1 MIETLLGWP
10 VIIII
15 LLLIFGGAAV
25 GIYNKLVGMKN
36 TVDGAFADID
46 VQMKKRF
53 DLVENLVNTVKGY
66 ATHEKET
73 LSQVIAARSGYN
85 NATTTEEKVQAA
97 NMLTNT
103 LKTLFAVSEAYPDL
117 KANAGFLSLQ
127 SELSVLEQDI
137 ASSRRYFNATIRE
150 YNTALEKFPNN
161 LVAGIFGFK
170 NQKEYFE
177 ITDEEEKKT
186 PKVQF

>member
-1 MIETLLGWP
+1 
-10 VIIII
+10 
-15 LLLIFGGAAV
+15 
-25 GIYNKLVGMKN
+25 MKN
-36 TVDGAFADID
+36 TVENALSDID

-73 LSQVIAARSGYN
+73 LTQLTAARSGFM
-85 NATTTEEKVQAA
+85 NATTTEEKLEA
-97 NMLTNT
+97 NNQLTST

-127 SELSVLEQDI
+127 TELSVLEQDI
-137 ASSRRYFNATIRE
+137 ASARRYLNATIRE
-150 YNTALEKFPNN
+150 YNTALQSFPNN
-161 LVAGIFGFK
+161 LIAGLFGFK
-170 NQKEYFE
+170 NENNYFE
-177 ITDEEEKKT
+177 VENEEEKKA

>member
-1 MIETLLGWP
+1 
-10 VIIII
+10 
-15 LLLIFGGAAV
+15 
-25 GIYNKLVGMKN
+25 MKN

-103 LKTLFAVSEAYPDL
+103 LKTLFAVSEAYPDFAKKSIAVEASFMPFKGAYLLLTSKKL
-117 KANAGFLSLQ
+117 K
-127 SELSVLEQDI
+127 
-137 ASSRRYFNATIRE
+137 
-150 YNTALEKFPNN
+150 
-161 LVAGIFGFK
+161 
-170 NQKEYFE
+170 
-177 ITDEEEKKT
+177 
-186 PKVQF
+186 

>member
-1 MIETLLGWP
+1 M
-10 VIIII
+10 
-15 LLLIFGGAAV
+15 

-36 TVDGAFADID
+36 TVDGSFADID

-73 LSQVIAARSGYN
+73 LAQVTAARSGYM
-85 NATTTEEKVQAA
+85 NATTTEQKVEAA
-97 NMLTNT
+97 NMLTST

-117 KANAGFLSLQ
+117 KANAGFISLQ
-127 SELSVLEQDI
+127 SQLSELENDI
-137 ASSRRYFNATIRE
+137 ASARRYFNATIRE

-161 LVAGIFGFK
+161 LIAGVF
-170 NQKEYFE
+170 
-177 ITDEEEKKT
+177 
-186 PKVQF
+186 

>member
-10 VIIII
+10 AILII

-25 GIYNKLVGMKN
+25 SIYNKLVGMKN

-85 NATTTEEKVQAA
+85 
-97 NMLTNT
+97 
-103 LKTLFAVSEAYPDL
+103 
-117 KANAGFLSLQ
+117 LSL
-127 SELSVLEQDI
+127 I
-137 ASSRRYFNATIRE
+137 HI
-150 YNTALEKFPNN
+150 
-161 LVAGIFGFK
+161 
-170 NQKEYFE
+170 
-177 ITDEEEKKT
+177 
-186 PKVQF
+186 